1 MKKLLNKNLL
11 ILLVLVCFACD
22 KNDDED
28 VCTKTNSDF
37 VSVSGWLQLE
47 SSTSKNLTDVSF
59 INDDFGLISG
69 GVVTPLKT
77 SSGGLCWE
85 ELDVLRD
92 EYGTSL
98 FSEFFILNE
107 NEFFASGK
115 GLYKT
120 TDGGKTFKE
129 IETASVWGGS
139 NTFDMHF
146 FNENR
151 GIICKSGT
159 NLYKTEDGGQT
170 WVNIYPQYGS
180 AQKLQFVTP
189 TVGYLSGGSQFEN
202 VNFGELHKTVDGGNT
217 WFKIESEPNITRAAI
232 RTMYF
237 INENLGY
244 FVNSLREF
252 YVTQNGCLTWE
263 LRTTIDDTIL
273 DMVFVDESLG
283 YVVGGRSVYKTEDG
297 GVSWTE
303 DYKSTIGE
311 GDLVLIS
318 ITKTPNGSIFVVGDD
333 GIILKKE

>member
-1 MKKLLNKNLL
+1 MKYKNLL
-11 ILLVLVCFACD
+11 ILLVIVCFACD
-22 KNDDED
+22 KSDDED

-37 VSVSGWLQLE
+37 ASVSGWLQLE
-47 SSTSKNLTDVSF
+47 SSTLSNLNIVTF
-59 INDDFGLISG
+59 LNDDIGLVYGSFGTL
-69 GVVTPLKT
+69 LKT
-77 SSGGLCWE
+77 NSGGLCWE
-85 ELDVLRD
+85 ELDVLRN
-92 EYGTSL
+92 EYNYSL
-98 FSEFFILNE
+98 LSEFYILNE
-107 NEFFASGK
+107 NEIFASRIGF
-115 GLYKT
+115 YKT
-120 TDGGKTFKE
+120 TNGGKTFKE
-129 IETASVWGGS
+129 IETNDVWGGS
-139 NTFDMHF
+139 ITFDMHF

-151 GIICKSGT
+151 GIICKSGI
-159 NLYKTEDGGQT
+159 NLYKTEDGGLT
-170 WVNIYPQYGS
+170 WVNIYSYQYGP
-180 AQKLQFVTP
+180 AQRLQFVTN
-189 TVGYLSGGSQFEN
+189 TVGYLYGGSGREGFTS
-202 VNFGELHKTVDGGNT
+202 GSLHKTIDGGDT
-217 WFKIESEPNITRAAI
+217 WFKIESEPNITRASI

-252 YVTQNGCLTWE
+252 YVTENGGLTWT
-263 LRTTIDDTIL
+263 LRTTIEDTIL